1 MMNTLIRVL
10 PVTLIWVLGH
20 TPVWVSSNNLYVVYH
35 RLVVL
40 MLYILLF
47 IAAVTRHMCT
57 TFVVLFILT
66 TPNLELYREWNSL
79 IHNSHLLCGN
89 IYNPFRI

>member
-10 PVTLIWVLGH
+10 PVTLIWV
-20 TPVWVSSNNLYVVYH
+20 SSNNLYVVYH
-35 RLVVL
+35 RLAVL

>member
-1 MMNTLIRVL
+1 MAIADKEFSTLFKELFRPSDRLQNQID
-10 PVTLIWVLGH
+10 
-20 TPVWVSSNNLYVVYH
+20 YQVV
-35 RLVVL
+35 
-40 MLYILLF
+40 
-47 IAAVTRHMCT
+47 
-57 TFVVLFILT
+57 ILT

>member
-1 MMNTLIRVL
+1 M
-10 PVTLIWVLGH
+10 
-20 TPVWVSSNNLYVVYH
+20 VYH
-35 RLVVL
+35 RLAVL

-47 IAAVTRHMCT
+47 ITAVTRHMCT

-66 TPNLELYREWNSL
+66 PPNFELYREWNSL
-79 IHNSHLLCGN
+79 IHNSHFLCGN